1 MDFINWYWDQRVYT
15 FSGNTTNVSE
25 DCLCRLVIKDNVGI
39 NCWNVFV
46 FNNSCFFKDIYR
58 KERYSGSEVIQYIK
72 DQPNI
77 FSIECCPFFKTIL
90 QSIET
95 KGWVDIEND
104 YYQLLKV
111 GMDSPGC
118 NYTISELNEQFAF
131 LQEKLIEYLHTIE
144 TDNVRNDLQNAIIDF
159 FDPAD
164 FSTEGKK
171 KALDNIGLDI
181 SSLADVE
188 YNYGERDK
196 LIPKRIML
204 LSFNYTKTA
213 KMYGN
218 FNITHNYIHGELEK
232 PENIIFGYG
241 DELDKS

>member
-1 MDFINWYWDQRVYT
+1 M
-15 FSGNTTNVSE
+15 
-25 DCLCRLVIKDNVGI
+25 L
-39 NCWNVFV
+39 
-46 FNNSCFFKDIYR
+46 
-58 KERYSGSEVIQYIK
+58 
-72 DQPNI
+72 
-77 FSIECCPFFKTIL
+77 PFFKTIL

-164 FSTEGKK
+164 FSTEGKRK
-171 KALDNIGLDI
+171 PLIALGWIYPALQMLNTIMENAINL
-181 SSLADVE
+181 SLNV
-188 YNYGERDK
+188 
-196 LIPKRIML
+196 
-204 LSFNYTKTA
+204 SCC
-213 KMYGN
+213 
-218 FNITHNYIHGELEK
+218 
-232 PENIIFGYG
+232 
-241 DELDKS
+241 